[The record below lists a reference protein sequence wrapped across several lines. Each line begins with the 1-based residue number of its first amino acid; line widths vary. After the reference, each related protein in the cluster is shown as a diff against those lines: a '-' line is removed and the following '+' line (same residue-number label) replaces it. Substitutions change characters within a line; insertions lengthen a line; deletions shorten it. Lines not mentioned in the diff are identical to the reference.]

1 MRTGSDTPR
10 TARTLVT
17 LALILLCVLASAEP
31 VADKHYRVLVLHS
44 FRNSLP
50 VNTDWYT
57 GIVRG
62 FASATD
68 LRVDMDIEALD
79 LTRFSD
85 PGYIAGLLEVYRRK
99 YVGNS
104 PDLIIP
110 TYTPA
115 LEFLLDHGR
124 DLFPGVPVV
133 FCDADSRFVNARA
146 IPRNVTGI
154 TSSPD
159 IAGTAGLA
167 LRLHPDAQGIAVI
180 VGSHALD
187 RLFERRARRDLQP
200 FEDRVALTW
209 LRGMPFEEL
218 LAAVQRLPRDTP
230 ILYVLELE
238 DRAGESLFPFYTTSR
253 LEGVANAPIYGLW
266 DTLIGHGIM
275 GGRLITIEDDGFQAA
290 QMGVRI
296 LRGENRATIPIV
308 FRNAN
313 STIVDGRE
321 LTRWHI
327 DEDRLPADTQIRYRQ
342 LSVWEEHRTAIT
354 TGVLII
360 VAQGLMIIAL
370 MLHRRRLR
378 EAQAT
383 LTDEYRRRTQAEALA
398 ARLRGRLARF
408 SRERSL
414 GTMATSISHEIN
426 QPLIAIQN
434 YAQAAK
440 QRLQSNVDDKPK
452 LIKLFAKIEGQA
464 ERAGAITQRVRSLVN
479 ANEPHLTPTSLSP
492 LVEEVIR
499 MMGPETES
507 RGCRITC
514 RSSGDLPLVL
524 ADPLQVQLVLVN
536 LLHNAMKSIC
546 SGDQY
551 DKRVSVDLHPI
562 NDEEARISV
571 ADRGPGIPPDRVA
584 DIFEPLYSGSS
595 GGMGMGLAISR
606 TIIDAHGGRLWYE
619 PNPAGGAI
627 FRFTLRTAEP

>member
-1 MRTGSDTPR
+1 
-10 TARTLVT
+10 VT
-17 LALILLCVLASAEP
+17 LALILYCVLASGEP

-50 VNTDWYT
+50 VNTDWYS

-62 FASATD
+62 FASAPD
-68 LRVDMDIEALD
+68 LRVDIDIEALD

-85 PGYIAGLLEVYRRK
+85 PGYIADLLEVYRRK
-99 YVGNS
+99 YLGNP

-115 LEFLLDHGR
+115 LQFLLDHGQ
-124 DLFPGVPVV
+124 DLFPGAPVV
-133 FCDADSRFVNARA
+133 FCDADSRFVRARE
-146 IPRNVTGI
+146 IPKNVTGI
-154 TSSPD
+154 TSLAD
-159 IAGTAGLA
+159 IAGTAELA
-167 LRLHPDAQGIAVI
+167 LRLHPHVRRIAVI
-180 VGSHALD
+180 VGSDALD
-187 RLFERRARRDLQP
+187 RLFERRARQDLQP
-200 FEDRVALTW
+200 FESRVGFTW

-218 LAAVQRLPRDTP
+218 LAAVQRLPHDTP
-230 ILYVLELE
+230 VLYVLELR
-238 DRAGESLFPFYTTSR
+238 DRDGESLFPFYTTSR

-296 LRGENRATIPIV
+296 LRGENPATIPIV
-308 FRNAN
+308 FPNAN
-313 STIVDGRE
+313 PTIVDGRE

-360 VAQGLMIIAL
+360 VAQGLMIVAL

-479 ANEPHLTPTSLSP
+479 ANEPQLLPTPLGA

-499 MMGPETES
+499 MMEPETER

-514 RSSGDLPLVL
+514 RASSDLPLVL
-524 ADPLQVQLVLVN
+524 ADGLQVQLVLVN
-536 LLHNAMKSIC
+536 LLQNAIKSIC
-546 SGDQY
+546 SGGQY
-551 DKRVSVDLHPI
+551 DKDLSVDADPI
-562 NDEEARISV
+562 NDQEVQVSV

-584 DIFEPLYSGSS
+584 DIFEPLYSGTS

-606 TIIDAHGGRLWYE
+606 TIIDTHGGRLWYE
-619 PNPAGGAI
+619 PNPSGGAV
-627 FRFTLRTAEP
+627 FRFTLRTAGP